1 MRYFGTNIFKCSLF
15 SSIVKYFRQ
24 GDSEKKKNNV
34 SEQKLYEIVN
44 PIWNRGNI
52 YADMKEVN

>member
-52 YADMKEVN
+52 YEDMK

>member
-1 MRYFGTNIFKCSLF
+1 MRYFGTNIFICSLF

-24 GDSEKKKNNV
+24 GDKKKKNNV